1 MKKRLFVFMLVLV
14 MATGLLCGCKE
25 GPEEVKKGRTRTV
38 RTQKVDEKPAP
49 PVSDK
54 WIVNTRKAM
63 LELEGQTDGWVSVYG
78 WNSSK
83 MREGEYVQYT
93 CDDNECFGM
102 SLVETGS
109 SPFREFIVSV
119 YNSEIY
125 EKDLDIALELSCG
138 RYSAGQGIVAYK
150 YSYWVSINCDE
161 DELADIMS
169 SFDSFKEAADAYLFV
184 EGEYHGGD
192 ELTES
197 NFKAIFGSDDVTRYT
212 EDELYELFYDDY
224 IRSMEVIDYGL
235 QKLDTSFE
243 DAGIEY

>member
-14 MATGLLCGCKE
+14 MATGLFCGCKKE
-25 GPEEVKKGRTRTV
+25 TEEATKGQTRTAK
-38 RTQKVDEKPAP
+38 TQKVEGES
-49 PVSDK
+49 VSDR

-63 LELEGQTDGWVSVYG
+63 LELEGQTGGWVSVYG
-78 WNSSK
+78 QESK
-83 MREGEYVQYT
+83 RMREGEYVQYT
-93 CDDNECFGM
+93 CDDNEWFRM
-102 SLVETGS
+102 DLVETES
-109 SPFREFIVSV
+109 SPFREFIVYV

-125 EKDLDIALELSCG
+125 EKDLAIALELSCG

-150 YSYWVSINCDE
+150 YSYWVRINCDE

-192 ELTES
+192 GLTES

-224 IRSMEVIDYGL
+224 IRSMEVLDYGL